1 MFFIILFL
9 TLTYFILV
17 HSDISLFY
25 AFNGFALWYSK
36 MVPALLPFM
45 IISGLLIHLNLS
57 HRFSGILHPLFHKI
71 YGCTPHVSYG
81 ILIGFLCGFPM
92 GAKVAADLYN
102 EDKISYEEA
111 EFLLSFTNNIGPVY
125 FCSFVIPLLNIT
137 RPFPYL
143 FGMYG
148 IPLVYGFIL
157 KKTYYRNKLNELN
170 HTDISS
176 AKASKD
182 FFTALNISIN
192 DSVQKILMLCGYMI
206 FFNLLNILPHFIIPA
221 FHKYVSPLLE
231 ITGGLNLLN
240 GSAFYLCL
248 CYLMFGG
255 LSCIAQTHSM
265 IVNTNL
271 SIRKYL
277 LHKCILTLFCALY
290 YFLLYL
296 LL

>member
-25 AFNGFALWYSK
+25 AFNGFSLWYTK

-71 YGCTPHVSYG
+71 YGCSPNVSYG

-92 GAKVAADLYN
+92 GAKVAADLYK

-137 RPFPYL
+137 SPFPYL

-148 IPLVYGFIL
+148 IPLIYGFLL
-157 KKTYYRNKLNELN
+157 KNTYYRSKFMKDSQTN
-170 HTDISS
+170 ISS
-176 AKASKD
+176 TKVPKD

-192 DSVQKILMLCGYMI
+192 DSVQKIMMLCGYMI
-206 FFNLLNILPHFIIPA
+206 FFNLLNILPHFIIPSL
-221 FHKYVSPLLE
+221 HKYLSPLLE

-240 GSAFYLCL
+240 GEALYLCL

-265 IVNTNL
+265 IANTDL
-271 SIRKYL
+271 SIKKYL
-277 LHKCILTLFCALY
+277 IHKCILTLFCAVY
-290 YFLLYL
+290 YFLIFL
-296 LL
+296 LF